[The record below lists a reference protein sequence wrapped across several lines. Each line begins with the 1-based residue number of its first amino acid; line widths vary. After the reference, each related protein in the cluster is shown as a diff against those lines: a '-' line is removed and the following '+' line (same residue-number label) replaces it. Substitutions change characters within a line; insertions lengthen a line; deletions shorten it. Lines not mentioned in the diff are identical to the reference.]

1 MHAMRRAVA
10 ATELLLVFPCA
21 VFMTALFV
29 RNLSPKEHDLAR
41 SAQRVVMW
49 YARDPHVGL
58 WIYLITLPLAVV
70 VIGSATLLYNW
81 STDGELRQAGRQTLA
96 AVRAH
101 FASFLIAGATL
112 FACGSL
118 AAIAVHVLTD

>member
-1 MHAMRRAVA
+1 MHAMRRTIA
-10 ATELLLVFPCA
+10 AAELLLVFPCA

-41 SAQRVVMW
+41 GAQRVVMW

-58 WIYLITLPLAVV
+58 WIYLITLPLAVI

-81 STDGELRQAGRQTLA
+81 SSDEQFRQAARQTLA

-118 AAIAVHVLTD
+118 AAITVHVLTD